1 MKKKRQTMSLM
12 ESKFYRTYFIVL
24 AAALVA
30 IAVGMLWLNG
40 VVRDYETAQPVHA
53 AEVVARLFETAD
65 YESIYAFDTS
75 ARDISGGDEAFYVQ
89 SLRDATAG
97 KAVAW
102 REAFSSNPDEKRY
115 TVTLDG
121 DKFATFTLV
130 PSGETTG
137 HGNPLWQLGSVTTH
151 VALQGTKEA
160 GDPTVAPYR
169 ITVPEGCTV
178 TVNGETL
185 TDADVTTPATSIY
198 PEDFLP
204 SGVTGPQV
212 VEYGFFSEG
221 GEPQISVTD
230 ASGTPQVVNREGE
243 SGYVF
248 SCPVPEDEAARDQ
261 YSEAVLKLGERIAKY
276 TVDDLAREKIGIA
289 SDSPAA
295 TILKKFSN
303 SWAPSHKSTSVLN
316 PEVSEFHILSDDC
329 FTCHVSF
336 DFVLTSKRQ
345 NDYTYPTSYTLCVV
359 RHKGSGA
366 LYNIIF
372 H

>member
-1 MKKKRQTMSLM
+1 MKKKRQYMSLM

-24 AAALVA
+24 TVALIAVA
-30 IAVGMLWLNG
+30 IGLLWLNG

-53 AEVVARLFETAD
+53 AEVVAQLFEAGD
-65 YESIYAFDTS
+65 YESLYAFDTS
-75 ARDISGGDEAFYVQ
+75 APELSGGDRAFYAQ
-89 SLRDATAG
+89 SMSEAAAG

-137 HGNPLWQLGSVTTH
+137 HGNRLWRLGSVTTH
-151 VALQGTKEA
+151 VALQGTEEA
-160 GDPTVAPYR
+160 GDPTAAPYR
-169 ITVPEGCTV
+169 ITVPSGWTV
-178 TVNGETL
+178 TVNGEALAEGDIT
-185 TDADVTTPATSIY
+185 APAASIY
-198 PEDFLP
+198 PADFLP
-204 SGVTGPQV
+204 AGVTGPTM
-212 VEYGFFSEG
+212 VEYGFFSDEG
-221 GEPQISVTD
+221 APQISVVD
-230 ASGTPQVVNREGE
+230 AAGVQRDVSQDGE
-243 SGYVF
+243 FAY
-248 SCPVPEDEAARDQ
+248 SCAWPEDEAVKAQ
-261 YSEAVLKLGERIAKY
+261 YSDAVLKLGERVAKY
-276 TVDDLAREKIGIA
+276 TVDDLARERIGIA
-289 SDSPAA
+289 PDSPAEA
-295 TILKKFSN
+295 ILKKFSN

-316 PEVSEFHILSDDC
+316 PQVSEFYVLSEDC

-336 DFVLTSKRQ
+336 DFVLTSRRQ

-359 RHKGSGA
+359 RRKGEGA